1 MTKIRLYILIAFSFV
16 NCNSQPTGVNLD
28 LAGNLYYER
37 EALLKDIA
45 VLENALKEAHPG
57 LYWYNSEN
65 TIDSL
70 FNELRTSLKEKETET
85 DFYRKT
91 LRLIAQINCGHT
103 WLNAS
108 KPLSDSLW
116 GNIAQFPIDLRI
128 IQGKLIYTGASY
140 HNSIQKG
147 NEVIS
152 MNQILSSEIIESM
165 MNYTI
170 SDGFIKTGR
179 TQMVERRFGFYYAL
193 LYGFQNQYKIEYKD
207 SNNNTLQ
214 HLFTIHSN
222 KEVGEKP
229 MFKNIKFK
237 TFEKQQTAYLKV
249 TSFSDSEVDFQIQL
263 SDIFNSLSKSK
274 TRNLILDLRDN
285 RGGSDALGIKLLSY
299 LSSDSIKEFK
309 RMYLKTIDAN
319 VLKKHSNLQKET
331 YNILKENTHSINDT
345 ILELKDEIGIQPFMP
360 SKPIFEGKIYVL
372 INGNTFSTAADVC
385 SILYSKGLAIFVGEE
400 TGGGYCGNTSGLFA
414 QITFPNT
421 KFTLRLP
428 LVRYDTNVKELLPK
442 GRGIIPQYQ
451 FSETVNSVSS
461 DTDEILDF
469 TLQLIKIK

>member
-1 MTKIRLYILIAFSFV
+1 MTKIQLYILIVLSFV
-16 NCNSQPTGVNLD
+16 NCNSQPTRVNLD
-28 LAGNLYYER
+28 VAGNRYYER

-45 VLENALKEAHPG
+45 VLEDALKEAHPG
-57 LYWYNSEN
+57 LYWYNTEN
-65 TIDSL
+65 AIDSL
-70 FNELRTSLKEKETET
+70 FNELKTSLKEKETET

-116 GNIAQFPIDLRI
+116 VNIDQFPINLKL
-128 IQGKLIYTGASY
+128 IQGKLIYTGTDY
-140 HNSIQKG
+140 NNSIQKG
-147 NEVIS
+147 NEIIRI
-152 MNQILSSEIIESM
+152 NQALSSEIIESM
-165 MNYTI
+165 IKYTI

-179 TQMVERRFGFYYAL
+179 TRMVERRFGFYYAL
-193 LYGFQNQYKIEYKD
+193 LYGFQNQYKVEYKD
-207 SNNNTLQ
+207 SNNTLQ
-214 HLFTIHSN
+214 HLFTIDSN
-222 KEVGEKP
+222 KKMGDKP
-229 MFKNIKFK
+229 MIKNIQFK
-237 TFEKQQTAYLKV
+237 TFEKQQTAYLKIA
-249 TSFSDSEVDFQIQL
+249 SFSDSKDDFQIQL
-263 SDIFNSLSKSK
+263 SDIFNTLSESK

-285 RGGSDALGIKLLSY
+285 RGGSDALGLKLLSY

-319 VLKKHSNLQKET
+319 VLKKHSNLEKET
-331 YNILKENTHSINDT
+331 YSVLKENTHSINDT

-360 SKPIFEGKIYVL
+360 SKPVFDGKIYVL
-372 INGNTFSTAADVC
+372 INGNTFSTAVDVC
-385 SILYSKGLAIFVGEE
+385 SILYSKGLGIFVGEE
-400 TGGGYCGNTSGLFA
+400 TGGGYYGNTSGLFA

-451 FSETVNSVSS
+451 FPQTVNNVSS
-461 DTDEILDF
+461 DTDEVLDF
-469 TLQLIKIK
+469 TLQLIQNK